1 MPLAYEIK
9 NKVNIKT
16 MAVGVIIEPN
26 QAEAILKTKQA
37 DLIALGRE
45 LMYNPFWP
53 LHAAQ
58 ELKVDPEFKM
68 WPNQYRW
75 AVNRRSNII
84 KFSEVS

>member
-1 MPLAYEIK
+1 MKKNTDRGLGFQVPLAYEIK

-45 LMYNPFWP
+45 LMYNPFGLCMLP
-53 LHAAQ
+53 
-58 ELKVDPEFKM
+58 K
-68 WPNQYRW
+68 
-75 AVNRRSNII
+75 S
-84 KFSEVS
+84 